1 MPSLLSPGHG
11 PAFGDDEDDLSVRL
25 ILAHDLVAGFPDEI
39 WNIDG
44 GERVGAAHLQL
55 LANRHALERL
65 AGFQGGQRAFEPG
78 EIKQCHSHGLNMTK
92 ESVQVNQL

>member
-1 MPSLLSPGHG
+1 MSQPLANNAYWKG
-11 PAFGDDEDDLSVRL
+11 PWPAE
-25 ILAHDLVAGFPDEI
+25 
-39 WNIDG
+39 DG
-44 GERVGAAHLQL
+44 GPERLQAPTGEAGPGVASHEHFEL